1 MLSSLPARPTGL
13 QIPALLVVSLV
24 SLGCRGER
32 VSPVSSTKVVSKT
45 PTPPKPAPPTLYEI
59 ICRAFDRHRVKARH
73 RPIYLALAHLE
84 SNFTVDEISPVGAVG
99 LFQITPVTA
108 ASILA
113 AHPDLSP
120 DLPLYNP
127 PLDNGR
133 HILYRGTAERYS
145 LKVMRWYATRLGRE
159 RDRLRGGEDY
169 PRAIRALDIRFDP
182 HANASMGV
190 FHLERLRK
198 GYFGHRRCYRY
209 RGRLDKHKGKKLCGT
224 FSGRHATLLAAAGY
238 HLGIGAVESM
248 LAVSQSRSIRQYV
261 TSIRRSR
268 DPMYRRNHYY
278 IAKLQRLSR
287 RYSALLSSELDRAAM
302 ARAFR
307 RQPALARRLFRRF
320 PAPPDRPASSRSA
333 SVR

>member
-1 MLSSLPARPTGL
+1 MLLIPARQIL
-13 QIPALLVVSLV
+13 IPAALVIGFS
-24 SLGCRGER
+24 GCRGER
-32 VSPVSSTKVVSKT
+32 VSPVSKT
-45 PTPPKPAPPTLYEI
+45 PATKKKPVTVPPPPTLYEI
-59 ICRAFDRHRVKARH
+59 ILRAFDRHQVKARH
-73 RPIYLALAHLE
+73 RPVYLALAHLE

-113 AHPDLSP
+113 AHPDLAP
-120 DLPLYNP
+120 ELPLYNP
-127 PLDNGR
+127 LLENDR
-133 HILYRGTAERYS
+133 RILFRGTAKRYS
-145 LKVMRWYATRLGRE
+145 LKVMRWYATRLRRE
-159 RDRLRGGEDY
+159 RDRLRGEEGY
-169 PRAIRALDIRFDP
+169 PGSIRMLDIRFDP

-190 FHLERLRK
+190 YHLERLRK
-198 GYFGHRRCYRY
+198 GYFGYRRCYRY
-209 RGRLDKHKGKKLCGT
+209 WGKLEKHKGKKLCGT
-224 FSGRHATLLAAAGY
+224 FSGNHATLLAAAGY

-261 TSIRRSR
+261 SSIRRSR

-287 RYSALLSSELDRAAM
+287 RYRKLVAVGLDQEAM

-320 PAPPDRPASSRSA
+320 PTPKRPVEQRSA
-333 SVR
+333 SLKD